1 MNILKSRWLWL
12 FLTFLAL
19 ALVTGLSPQEKVLG
33 AGARIVYLH
42 GAWVWVALLAFLAA
56 GLVGLA
62 GLITRSLELNAWSRA
77 LGRAALLLWICNLP
91 LSLYVMQASWNGLF
105 LSEPR
110 WQIVSSFAI
119 AGLLIQLGLSLLQPI
134 WASMVNLAYV
144 SALIYAMRGMV
155 NVMHPAAP
163 VLNSDSRLIQAY
175 FIALIVLL
183 LLAAWQISKIWRGFE
198 KSKQV

>member
-1 MNILKSRWLWL
+1 MLKSRWLWL

-19 ALVTGLSPQEKVLG
+19 AFVTGLAPQEKVLG
-33 AGARIVYLH
+33 ASARIVYLH
-42 GAWVWVALLAFLAA
+42 GAWVWVALLAFVAA

-62 GLITRSLELNAWSRA
+62 GLIMKSADLNAWSRA

-119 AGLLIQLGLSLLQPI
+119 AGLLIQLGLSLLQPF
-134 WASMVNLAYV
+134 WASAVNLAYV
-144 SALIYAMRGMV
+144 SALLYAMRGMV
-155 NVMHPAAP
+155 NVMHPPAP

-183 LLAAWQISKIWRGFE
+183 VLAAWQISKIWRGFE